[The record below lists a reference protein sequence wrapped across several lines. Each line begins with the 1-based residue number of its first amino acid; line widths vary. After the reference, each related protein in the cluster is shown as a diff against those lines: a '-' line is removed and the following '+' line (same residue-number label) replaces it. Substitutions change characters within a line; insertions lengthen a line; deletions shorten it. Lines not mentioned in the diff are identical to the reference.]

1 MLLQC
6 FSCQLLQRVVLLI
19 CAGTSL
25 FSIDGIW
32 RSRSSPV
39 FPEQTVGRWG
49 LCLYCHPEA
58 CQQGRI
64 FYPQIYSQS
73 IPILRCW
80 YDEGWDGFLLYSL
93 SYLVCWVTK
102 FQRVVTGEWFCRCW
116 GSLAL
121 TENTQIGNHSLELL
135 VQSPRATFP
144 NHHCLPNNK
153 KKINELHIFK
163 TKLLKICLLL
173 FLLKFLWFT
182 YLCDCKHQGI
192 VLLSPTWWISLRS
205 SRLECHLGSLILSPR
220 TCWDCETCFIIKVAD
235 SKMLSDPG
243 SSNAVCITKTK
254 INSKQNFQNSEST
267 YERAPDRIVNPL

>member
-1 MLLQC
+1 M
-6 FSCQLLQRVVLLI
+6 
-19 CAGTSL
+19 
-25 FSIDGIW
+25 
-32 RSRSSPV
+32 
-39 FPEQTVGRWG
+39 
-49 LCLYCHPEA
+49 
-58 CQQGRI
+58 
-64 FYPQIYSQS
+64 
-73 IPILRCW
+73 
-80 YDEGWDGFLLYSL
+80 
-93 SYLVCWVTK
+93 
-102 FQRVVTGEWFCRCW
+102 
-116 GSLAL
+116 
-121 TENTQIGNHSLELL
+121 
-135 VQSPRATFP
+135 QSPRATFP